1 MLIILFY
8 FLFWWLVYSIQA
20 LVSSFLLDD
29 SAEDTDESCLHAPP
43 GK

>member
-1 MLIILFY
+1 MPVIVGGTNY
-8 FLFWWLVYSIQA
+8 YIQA

-29 SAEDTDESCLHAPP
+29 SAEDMDESCLSGHS